1 MPQINKQVTGAI
13 LLLAAI
19 VSTGFAQDPSPTF
32 RTDVRRVVL
41 NATVVDGRGHLITDL
56 TQSAFKVFEN
66 GVEQTIRLFR
76 REDIP
81 VSMAIV
87 IDNSGSMRDKR
98 TRVETAAINLVKASN
113 PQDEVMIVNFN
124 DEAYE
129 DVPFTSN
136 MKKLE
141 EGVARI
147 DSRGG
152 TAMRD
157 AISLS
162 IDRMKEAGKKDKR
175 VMLVITDGNDN
186 LSTITLERLVQ
197 KCHDSGVLIYAIGL
211 LSQEEKR
218 EAKKAKRALEAL
230 ATASGGV
237 CYYPNEVAEVE
248 KLAQQVAHE
257 IRNQY
262 VIAYSPLNQAL
273 DGTFRQVKVN
283 VNGPN
288 HPVVRTRSGYYAS
301 AEGSAPKTAEVVPP
315 AGGKKRK

>member
-1 MPQINKQVTGAI
+1 MPQVNRHGTAV
-13 LLLAAI
+13 LLFAAI
-19 VSTGFAQDPSPTF
+19 ATTCIAQEQGPTF

-41 NATVVDGRGHLITDL
+41 NATVMDSKGHLITDL
-56 TQSAFKVFEN
+56 PQAAFKVYEN
-66 GVEQTIRLFR
+66 GVEQSIRLFR

-81 VSMAIV
+81 VSMSIV

-218 EAKKAKRALEAL
+218 EAKKAKRALDAL
-230 ATASGGV
+230 TSASGGV
-237 CYYPNEVAEVE
+237 SYYPNEVTEVE

-262 VIAYSPLNQAL
+262 VLAYSPVNQAL
-273 DGTFRQVKVN
+273 DGTFRQVKVT

-301 AEGSAPKTAEVVPP
+301 PEGSAPRTAEVVPP
-315 AGGKKRK
+315 AGSKKRK